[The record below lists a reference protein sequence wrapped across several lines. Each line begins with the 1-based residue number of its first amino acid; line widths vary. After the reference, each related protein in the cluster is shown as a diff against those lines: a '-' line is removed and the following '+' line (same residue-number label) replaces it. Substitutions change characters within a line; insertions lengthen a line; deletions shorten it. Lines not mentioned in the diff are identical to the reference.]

1 MALVPKTKGIYLP
14 SFSPGAQ
21 ENPWVGELCLVLACA
36 SGWWNWSVCVSRCL
50 FPVVEC
56 KWHVGDKQ
64 GLVKLRTCGKVNAVK
79 GGGEQQNWAK
89 TITSHCLLS
98 IVLNQRNICNLNN
111 CLICHLTEIPS
122 NSSLILRFTASFSTQ
137 LSLQLLLDGVT
148 ALGLTEKF
156 SVRSKVSLQR
166 ITALKSEVYECHN

>member
-1 MALVPKTKGIYLP
+1 MALIPKMKGIYLL

-21 ENPWVGELCLVLACA
+21 GNAWVGELCLVLACA
-36 SGWWNWSVCVSRCL
+36 SDWWNWSVCVSRRL

-79 GGGEQQNWAK
+79 GGGKQPNSAK

-98 IVLNQRNICNLNN
+98 IFLNQRNIGNLNN
-111 CLICHLTEIPS
+111 CLICHLTKIPS

-156 SVRSKVSLQR
+156 SVHSQASLQH